1 MQGAQFPSLVRAL
14 RSHIPG
20 GMAKKKINKR
30 KCLHTGPSLMNV
42 SNFDYVKLHV
52 LVSEGAF
59 IERLL

>member
-1 MQGAQFPSLVRAL
+1 MQGAQFPSLVREL

-20 GMAKKKINKR
+20 GMAKKNKR

-52 LVSEGAF
+52 LVSEGTF